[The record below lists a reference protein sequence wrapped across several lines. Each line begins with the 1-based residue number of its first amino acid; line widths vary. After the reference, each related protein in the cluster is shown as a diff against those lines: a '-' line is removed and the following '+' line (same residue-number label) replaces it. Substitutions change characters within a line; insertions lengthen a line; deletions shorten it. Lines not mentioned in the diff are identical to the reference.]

1 MFDEK
6 IYRVFNSK
14 FIFKKM
20 NTYCIIN
27 YLNCNLFK
35 GFVQHMIMSLDR
47 IDDKKINQK
56 VIIFINGQESSS
68 KFTAYIYKNR
78 LHFSIYE
85 YDENVEWIVSSP
97 LLDKNKYLNRQLK
110 ITITWQREKYFS
122 LHFDGF
128 LIDLINKPLSSPLN
142 QDIYLAT
149 NSLNKFNYEYGTKT
163 ISGSD
168 QLLSLQNNK
177 NIDKL
182 SSSNHQFSIKYI
194 RRDYYND
201 LDVQDSKII
210 VSSPLPSEI
219 IRIDNTQRVMY
230 KIDSPLTGVTTET
243 IELSFR
249 TSQTDGVIFYIRNNP
264 IISYFELV
272 RGQPV
277 VVIDTRYKQVH
288 LRPVTQPLNDNQW
301 HEVKLHRDGQTV
313 SVNIDS
319 QYHDSAD
326 LGQSGN
332 SQILTGGY
340 VYLGLAD
347 PNNINLSDKKTFIG
361 EMVRGKVTINNVQ
374 QKVVQQPYYW
384 PSIPAI
390 TTNQTVNIDT
400 SQITHD
406 GKMINIIIN
415 VYGPP
420 GFTAGVNA
428 QKTDADIHYIYL
440 DNLPDTRYVS
450 VSSSD
455 REIDFRVG
463 GTRLDGFLIKFQ
475 TRQQNGQLVTLIN
488 DPRNYIG
495 LEICEGYV
503 FASTSLN
510 GASQRFQVSR
520 VRVDDGRIYQINM
533 KQEQQ
538 KLLCWLDV
546 DDSYKQSIMYTTP
559 TPIPINT
566 IRLAG
571 QDGSEFGYVS
581 RYGFVGCI
589 GAVMLND
596 RDVIDYKF
604 VSSERRQSCQ
614 AVIQPPTQQAI
625 QSTSTAPPPTATQPP
640 GQTQVSLGYISFS
653 GSVDIL
659 VYNYFYDHEKPLFE
673 DISFIFRTVASHG
686 ILFSAHND
694 DSNNPS
700 LIGAYIKDG
709 IVHVVYLNSTYTQ
722 DLYFTHTT
730 VDDGNLYRLNI
741 RRNTNGHGF
750 IQLQS
755 YESVKALDFYTQSG
769 KIKFTKVLV
778 GGTDEW
784 ARVKFFG
791 TRPDF
796 VGCIIDLF
804 QINGNS
810 VIKPSDITK
819 DRYNCHVERRR
830 PVTVSTTLATSRRKP
845 QCLPEGYPINF
856 VGVED
861 ALTYQHDTQ
870 ICDHIHIPFR
880 TRHPRG
886 IIYSHSSEDGRF
898 FVIVYIRRGFLNI
911 NVRDNNAERELELD
925 SKRVDDGELHKLDIH
940 CYSNYLI
947 AYIDQNRQVG
957 SNRVEL
963 SSPIYLNSYT
973 LGYFNEEILSSK
985 YANFDNFKGCLEQV
999 LFNKECLIYEMLAD
1013 RSRLTCS
1020 VQPLAQPAE
1029 TTPAV
1034 NLKKSCIN
1042 TCSDSECVIELNS
1055 RGYLIYQAR
1064 DTGAVPSNKD
1074 SIGLTFRVLDLQ
1086 DEVQDLVTIFKTD
1099 QSIRLYL
1106 SGGQI
1111 MLDIRGQRISNIAQ
1125 SFNYN
1130 DGKWH
1135 RLVLEKNNHEVN

>member
-1 MFDEK
+1 
-6 IYRVFNSK
+6 
-14 FIFKKM
+14 
-20 NTYCIIN
+20 
-27 YLNCNLFK
+27 
-35 GFVQHMIMSLDR
+35 MIMSLDR
-47 IDDKKINQK
+47 IDDKKFNQK
-56 VIIFINGQESSS
+56 VILFINGQETTS
-68 KFTAYIYKNR
+68 KFIAYIYKNR

-85 YDENVEWIVSSP
+85 YDDNVEWIVSSGL
-97 LLDKNKYLNRQLK
+97 LLDKGKYLNRELK
-110 ITITWQREKYFS
+110 ITITWQRDKYFS
-122 LHFDGF
+122 LHLDGF

-142 QDIYLAT
+142 QDIYLT
-149 NSLNKFNYEYGTKT
+149 SVNLNKYNYEYGTK
-163 ISGSD
+163 IIAQQNSD
-168 QLLSLQNNK
+168 ILLNLNK
-177 NIDKL
+177 VSHLEKVTSL
-182 SSSNHQFSIKYI
+182 SSHQFSIKYI
-194 RRDYYND
+194 KRDYFND
-201 LDVQDSKII
+201 LDVGQDSKII

-249 TSQTDGVIFYIRNNP
+249 TSQPDGVIFYIRNNP
-264 IISYFELV
+264 IITYFELV

-277 VVIDTRYKQVH
+277 VVIDTRFKNVH
-288 LRPVTQPLNDNQW
+288 LRPVTQPVLNDNQW
-301 HEVKLHRDGQTV
+301 HEVKLHRDGQTI

-326 LGQSGN
+326 LGQSHN
-332 SQILTGGY
+332 QILTGGY

-361 EMVRGKVTINNVQ
+361 EMVRGKVTINNIQ

-384 PSIPAI
+384 PSMPAI

-420 GFTAGVNA
+420 GFKTGINA
-428 QKTDADIHYIYL
+428 QQTATADTHYIYL

-450 VSSSD
+450 VGQSD
-455 REIDFRVG
+455 REIDFRTG
-463 GTRLDGFLIKFQ
+463 GSRLEGFLIKFQ
-475 TRQQNGQLVTLIN
+475 TRQQCGQLVTLIN
-488 DPRNYIG
+488 DARNYIG
-495 LEICEGYV
+495 LEIFDGYV
-503 FASTSLN
+503 YASTSIS
-510 GASQRFQVSR
+510 GASQRFQISR

-546 DDSYKQSIMYTTP
+546 DDSYKQSIVYNTP
-559 TPIPINT
+559 PIAVNT
-566 IRLAG
+566 IRVAG
-571 QDGSEFGYVS
+571 QDGRQYGYAS
-581 RYGFVGCI
+581 QYGFVGCI

-614 AVIQPPTQQAI
+614 NVIQPPVPLVVPQTTTSATPMTTPISQPAQQP
-625 QSTSTAPPPTATQPP
+625 S
-640 GQTQVSLGYISFS
+640 VSLGYISFS

-673 DISFIFRTVASHG
+673 DISFIFRTVVSHG
-686 ILFSAHND
+686 VLFSAHND
-694 DSNNPS
+694 DSNMPS

-709 IVHVVYLNSTYTQ
+709 LVHVVYLNASYTQ

-741 RRNTNGHGF
+741 RRNSNGHGF

-784 ARVKFFG
+784 SRVKFFG

-810 VIKPSDITK
+810 VIKPTDINK
-819 DRYNCHVERRR
+819 ERYNCHVERRR
-830 PVTVSTTLATSRRKP
+830 PTGNAVGTTARPSSLSSRKP
-845 QCLPEGYPINF
+845 QCLPDGYPISF
-856 VGVED
+856 TSPDD
-861 ALTYQHDTQ
+861 AITYQHETQ
-870 ICDHIHIPFR
+870 VCEHIQIPFR
-880 TRHPRG
+880 TRDPRG
-886 IIYSHSSEDGRF
+886 IIYSHSSDDGRF
-898 FVIVYIRRGFLNI
+898 FIIVYLRRGFLNI
-911 NVRDNNAERELELD
+911 IVRDNNAERELELE
-925 SKRVDDGELHKLDIH
+925 SKRVDDGDVHKLDIH

-957 SNRVEL
+957 TSLNRVEL
-963 SSPIYLNSYT
+963 SSPIYLSSYT
-973 LGYFNEEILSSK
+973 LGYFNEELLSSK
-985 YANFDNFKGCLEQV
+985 YSTLDYFRGCLEQV
-999 LFNKECLIYEMLAD
+999 FFNRECLINEVLAD
-1013 RSRLTCS
+1013 RNRLTCS
-1020 VQPLAQPAE
+1020 VQALPQQE
-1029 TTPAV
+1029 IESTTLS
-1034 NLKKSCIN
+1034 NIKKTNCVN
-1042 TCSDSECVIELNS
+1042 TCYSSDSECVIELSS
-1055 RGYLIYQAR
+1055 RGYLVYQGR
-1064 DTGAVPSNKD
+1064 ENGASSQNNNNKD
-1074 SIGLTFRVLDLQ
+1074 SIGFTFKVTDLK
-1086 DEVQDLVTIFKTD
+1086 DEIQELITILNSD
-1099 QSIRLYL
+1099 QPIRLYL

-1111 MLDIRGQRISNIAQ
+1111 MLDIRGQRITNIIQ
-1125 SFNYN
+1125 SLNYN

-1135 RLVLEKNNHEVN
+1135 RLVLEKNGQEVNTYINFETLDFSF